1 MLDMLLEEM
10 AVEKVA
16 GVDKQAALA
25 MLDEMSDHQL
35 VATYETVVPAEERE
49 KEAVDARLIGMAKKI
64 LGKRSRN
71 LAAKK
76 KAAGEAAR
84 EEAKRKA
91 ALLAGAGGATV
102 GSGGTALLMHGT
114 EGREKASFVIPG
126 IKRVTTGGLAQKARA
141 ALKSS
146 LKVKKVKKVKMAAK
160 ANAAV
165 AVPPPKVKPLSK
177 AGKGFTAPKV
187 SKSALSPY
195 PDAAPKLTWA

>member
-49 KEAVDARLIGMAKKI
+49 K
-64 LGKRSRN
+64 
-71 LAAKK
+71 
-76 KAAGEAAR
+76 
-84 EEAKRKA
+84 
-91 ALLAGAGGATV
+91 
-102 GSGGTALLMHGT
+102 
-114 EGREKASFVIPG
+114 ASFVIPG

-146 LKVKKVKKVKMAAK
+146 LKVKKVKMAAK